1 MEEALLSVKSLD
13 AVFQI
18 EKRDYPV
25 LQKLDFQVNKKETV
39 CMVGESGCG
48 KSVTALALMDLLP
61 NNGKVTGGS
70 IRLAGE
76 EINGLSRQ
84 ERRALRGKQMGMVF
98 QEPMTALN
106 PILTIGRQ
114 LTEGLMLHRGM
125 DRNAAYECAAQ
136 CLDKVGIADPEER
149 MRQYPFQMSGGMRQR
164 AMIAMVLAVEPE
176 LFIADEPTT
185 ALDVTIQKQV
195 LVLLNRLKKDME
207 AGILFITHNLG
218 VVAEIADRVVVLYS
232 GYKVEEG
239 PVKEI
244 FKDPQHPYTRGLL
257 SCVPNVDDSNMV
269 LRPIPGIMP
278 NITEHIPGC
287 RFHPRCLLAE
297 ERCKKSVPQEEPC
310 GAEGH
315 YVSCFAVST
324 SAGSPP
330 SSGLS
335 SSSGSPLPAGSSQ
348 IKGNA

>member
-1 MEEALLSVKSLD
+1 MDEALLSVSSLD

-18 EKRDYPV
+18 GKRNYPV
-25 LQKLDFQVNKKETV
+25 LQKLNFEVNKKETV

-61 NNGKVTGGS
+61 NNGKVIGGS

-76 EINGLSRQ
+76 EITGLSRQ

-106 PILTIGRQ
+106 PILTVGRQ
-114 LTEGLMLHRGM
+114 LTEGLRLHRGM
-125 DRNAAYECAAQ
+125 DTAGASKYAAE
-136 CLDKVGIADPEER
+136 CLDTVGIADPEER

-164 AMIAMVLAVEPE
+164 VMIAMVLAVEPK

-195 LVLLNRLKKDME
+195 LVLLNRLKKNME

-218 VVAEIADRVVVLYS
+218 VVAEIADRVIVLYS

-239 PVKEI
+239 PAKEI
-244 FKDPQHPYTRGLL
+244 FKNPRHPYTRGLL
-257 SCVPNVDDSNMV
+257 SCVPNVDIKDMI
-269 LRPIPGIMP
+269 LRPIPGVMP

-287 RFHPRCLLAE
+287 RFHPRCTFAT
-297 ERCKKSVPQEEPC
+297 ERCRNSIPPEIPC
-310 GAEGH
+310 GAGGTITGGH
-315 YVSCFAVST
+315 FVSCFA
-324 SAGSPP
+324 AEEGSV
-330 SSGLS
+330 
-335 SSSGSPLPAGSSQ
+335 
-348 IKGNA
+348 